1 MFYNIF
7 INDLFQHVKYAKLNA
22 YADYHQIYP
31 PSLDPLALEE
41 CICQE
46 VNVANQWYKN
56 NGIIVNKKK
65 HQALIRG
72 KTEPNFSF
80 PVNNSTD
87 ILVKVKNSSPPPT
100 VGQLSA
106 NCRPTDGQL
115 LADSW
120 PTVGRQTADRRPT
133 DGQLSAVCRP
143 TSFSTVV
150 TICWP
155 TVGRLLVI
163 CR

>member
-65 HQALIRG
+65 HQALIRR

-106 NCRPTDGQL
+106 NCRPTDRQL
-115 LADSW
+115 LADS
-120 PTVGRQTADRRPT
+120 RPT

-150 TICWP
+150 TICRP

>member
-87 ILVKVKNSSPPPT
+87 ILVKVKNSSPPRT
-100 VGQLSA
+100 VGQLS
-106 NCRPTDGQL
+106 TDRQL

-120 PTVGRQTADRRPT
+120 PTVGRQSADKFFHSGN
-133 DGQLSAVCRP
+133 DLSAGCRP
-143 TSFSTVV
+143 S
-150 TICWP
+150 
-155 TVGRLLVI
+155 VGNLSVS
-163 CR
+163 CQ

>member
-115 LADSW
+115 LADS
-120 PTVGRQTADRRPT
+120 RPT
-133 DGQLSAVCRP
+133 DGRLSADKFFHSGNDLSADCR
-143 TSFSTVV
+143 SS
-150 TICWP
+150 
-155 TVGRLLVI
+155 VGNLSVS